1 MTPVQMLLI
10 LLPVSYLIGAIPF
23 GLIVGLSKGID
34 IRKSGS
40 GNIGASNVG
49 RLLGKKYFRIVFALD
64 LGKGL
69 LPALAAGFVVHFQA
83 TDPTLELLWLIVA
96 YAAMVGHMFSIFLG
110 FKGGKGVATAAGIL
124 LGIFP
129 YFTIPVV
136 VGLTLWY
143 VIFKITRY
151 ISVASIIGSS
161 SLPVF
166 YIIIGLI
173 ARWPVFGRQLP
184 LLIAAILMALMIVVK
199 HRGNIARLMAGTENR
214 APKS

>member
-1 MTPVQMLLI
+1 MLLI

-34 IRKSGS
+34 VRKAGS

-49 RLLGKKYFRIVFALD
+49 RLLGRKYFVIVFTLD

-69 LPALAAGFVVHFQA
+69 LPALAAGFVVGFKA

-110 FKGGKGVATAAGIL
+110 FKGGKGVATAAGVL

-129 YFTIPVV
+129 YFTIPAVF
-136 VGLTLWY
+136 GLTLWY

-173 ARWPVFGRQLP
+173 AGWPVFGRQLP
-184 LLIAAILMALMIVVK
+184 LLIAASLMALMIVVK

>member
-1 MTPVQMLLI
+1 MLLI

-34 IRKSGS
+34 VRKAGS

-136 VGLTLWY
+136 FGLTLWY

-173 ARWPVFGRQLP
+173 AGWPVFGRQLP

>member
-34 IRKSGS
+34 VRKAGS

-136 VGLTLWY
+136 FGLTLWY

>member
-1 MTPVQMLLI
+1 MLLI

>member
-1 MTPVQMLLI
+1 V
-10 LLPVSYLIGAIPF
+10 
-23 GLIVGLSKGID
+23 VGFK
-34 IRKSGS
+34 
-40 GNIGASNVG
+40 
-49 RLLGKKYFRIVFALD
+49 
-64 LGKGL
+64 
-69 LPALAAGFVVHFQA
+69 A

-110 FKGGKGVATAAGIL
+110 FKGGKGVATAAGVL

-129 YFTIPVV
+129 YFTIPAVF
-136 VGLTLWY
+136 GLTLWY

-173 ARWPVFGRQLP
+173 AGWPVFGRQLP
-184 LLIAAILMALMIVVK
+184 LLIAASLMALMIVVK